1 MNRILIS
8 PGSFPGVPRDLG
20 AQSPGCSRLES
31 RTTLG
36 PDPWV
41 VAKAPLPTWLS
52 ACPEALLCR
61 LIHPGMFYRAWR
73 CKACADLVW
82 KTADIGTM
90 HLGAWISRRLG
101 SEQRFVDRAL
111 RITWARGSGHLQGG
125 V

>member
-20 AQSPGCSRLES
+20 AQSPGCSRLKS

-61 LIHPGMFYRAWR
+61 LIHPGMFYYHQRGGAKLVPIWFGKLLTLGPCTYVHR
-73 CKACADLVW
+73 FPGDWAVSRGLSTELCK
-82 KTADIGTM
+82 
-90 HLGAWISRRLG
+90 
-101 SEQRFVDRAL
+101 
-111 RITWARGSGHLQGG
+111 
-125 V
+125 